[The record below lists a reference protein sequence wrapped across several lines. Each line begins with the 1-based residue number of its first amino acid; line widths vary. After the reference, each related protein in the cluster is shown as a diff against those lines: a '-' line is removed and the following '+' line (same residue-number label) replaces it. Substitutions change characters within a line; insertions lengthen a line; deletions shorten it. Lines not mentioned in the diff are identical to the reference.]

1 MKTGDSKALWLSL
14 RSELAHYD
22 VRLGTATAQDY
33 IHDPKHIVFVASR
46 YKFAAK
52 MVAGLD
58 RVIEVGCGDAFGAPI
73 IAQGVGRLICT
84 DIDEETLK
92 SNAMRCAPFKNIS
105 FEYFDFRKNSFREP
119 ADAVCLVDVIEHVYP
134 EEETSFLANLV
145 RSLTDHGVALFGT
158 PNITAE
164 VHSSPNSRRGHVNLK
179 DHKTLR
185 HSLAPHFHN
194 IFLFSMNDEVLHT
207 GFYPM
212 AHYLWALCAG
222 PRRQ

>member
-1 MKTGDSKALWLSL
+1 MATADSKALWLGL
-14 RSELAHYD
+14 RSKLAQYD

-52 MVAGLD
+52 MVAGLG
-58 RVIEVGCGDAFGAPI
+58 RVMEVGCGDAFGAPI
-73 IAQGVGRLICT
+73 IAQGVGQLICT

-92 SNAMRCAPFKNIS
+92 DNAVRCAPFTNIS
-105 FEYFDFRKNSFREP
+105 FEYFDFRERAYPEQV
-119 ADAVCLVDVIEHVYP
+119 DAICLVDVLEHVYP
-134 EEETSFLANLV
+134 AEEPVFLANLAKT
-145 RSLTDHGVALFGT
+145 LTSHGVALFGT

-164 VHSSPNSRRGHVNLK
+164 GYSSPNSRLGHVNLK

-185 HSLAPHFHN
+185 ACLAPHFHN

-207 GFYPM
+207 GYYPM

-222 PRRQ
+222 PRRP